1 MQILRPLDQIDALA
15 KVRRS
20 GSLRGLP
27 TGFRSLD
34 RVISLRRGFPLFIA
48 GAPGHGKSIFVKQ
61 IAINAA
67 ARHGWRILAYMGEE
81 GSGVDLIGDLVEMKV
96 RKDLR
101 QKRDSGFDN
110 PQAMTEDE
118 FFEAIQWVDRH
129 FRVICPDE
137 VGKEPFTLERFHAI
151 ADSQE
156 FDATILDP
164 WNDLDHDFEKY
175 GGREDVY
182 LANALRDIRRRCRDS
197 GRLDIV
203 VNHIGKIH
211 ADRKTEDGRRYQG
224 PAMPTEWAGGQTWFR
239 RAFQM
244 VLVYRPPAGFVIE
257 AGGQP
262 IEEGTAWIF
271 CQKTKPKGVGA
282 LGRVVLRW
290 DRDRHQFVEFDD
302 DGQEFGP
309 WAR

>member
-1 MQILRPLDQIDALA
+1 MEVLRPLDQISALE

-20 GSLRGLP
+20 GSIRGLP
-27 TGFRSLD
+27 TGLRSLD
-34 RVISLRRGFPLFIA
+34 RLISLRKGFPLFVA

-61 IAINAA
+61 VAVNAA
-67 ARHGWRILAYMGEE
+67 VRHGWRILAYMGEE
-81 GSGVDLIGDLVEMKV
+81 GSGVDLIVDLIEMKTGKDV
-96 RKDLR
+96 RAKT
-101 QKRDSGFDN
+101 DSGFENSRALTD
-110 PQAMTEDE
+110 DE
-118 FFEAIQWVDRH
+118 FLEALTWVDRH

-137 VGKEPFTLERFHAI
+137 VGKSEFTLERFHQI
-151 ADSQE
+151 ADAGH

-182 LANALRDIRRRCRDS
+182 LANALRDIRRRCRES

-203 VNHIGKIH
+203 VNHIGKIS
-211 ADRKTEDGRRYQG
+211 ADKKTEDGRRYQG

-244 VLVYRPPAGFVIE
+244 VLVYRPPAGVILE
-257 AGGQP
+257 PGGDP
-262 IEEGTAWIF
+262 IQDGTAWIF
-271 CQKTKPKGVGA
+271 CQKTKPKGVGN
-282 LGRVVLRW
+282 LGKVVLRY
-290 DRDRHQFVEFDD
+290 DREAHHFVEFDE
-302 DGQEFGP
+302 DGNEFKS